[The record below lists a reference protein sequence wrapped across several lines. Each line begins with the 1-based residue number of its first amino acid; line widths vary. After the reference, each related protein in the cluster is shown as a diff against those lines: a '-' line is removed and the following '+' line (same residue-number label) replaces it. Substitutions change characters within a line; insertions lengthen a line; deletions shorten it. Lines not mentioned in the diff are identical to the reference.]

1 MNSPS
6 GALMTER
13 AFPVMLRLR
22 MFILIIM
29 LADGSDSIRPRMPA
43 FTGVCRVTAGRTG
56 CCCHCYCVFM
66 FMLACE
72 LGNDFFFF
80 VSAFAAGQRQNAFSF
95 FGGFFCDFSCAEG
108 MSFFVQSNGT
118 TFSAESPVSV
128 RIVFCLSVSCDTVI
142 AITAEMRCPFTA
154 FAADTVC
161 TSKIFSNFG
170 TAVLAQ
176 FAVRAGIRAV
186 FAHAALT
193 ADRRAVRA
201 DFSAFTA
208 EFGTTIL
215 TVSAVGTHCTRTIR
229 ADAAVGAEK
238 IQTIGAFSA
247 VGASG
252 IGAVHADQTAFVTD
266 FRASA
271 ALSAVLAPA
280 VFTGTFAAE
289 IAGGAEFIGAFRT
302 LLTAFRAEIRT
313 FLASVTT
320 DTGDNTLAAFLT
332 VGAERI
338 RTGAVHADAAV
349 KADFIRA
356 VFADFGTFLA
366 HHRTFRATF
375 SAGTDIGRAVNTDS
389 AGSAEIAFSCTVR
402 ADTASGTNLVRAVFA
417 LFKAFLADDGTVHAS
432 GTAET
437 DFYTVFAHT
446 TVRTVITF
454 AAHAIET
461 NAAFRADFIIRTF
474 HAFVK
479 TFRADFGAVHT
490 AVSAA
495 ADFHTVL
502 ADAAVR
508 TVVAF
513 AADAVKANAAFRT
526 DFVIRTVHAFIGT
539 FGTDFGTFGA
549 SFATGTDLI
558 HTVFAF
564 IAADAEVSVTADT
577 LHADPAVPAD
587 AAVGAVFALFAAFRA
602 DQRTFGAAVPA
613 GANLFHAVFAKS
625 AFGAVVAVTTDTVKT
640 SFTVGAQH
648 VIGTI
653 FALFSAFLTDD

>member
-1 MNSPS
+1 
-6 GALMTER
+6 
-13 AFPVMLRLR
+13 
-22 MFILIIM
+22 
-29 LADGSDSIRPRMPA
+29 MPA
-43 FTGVCRVTAGRTG
+43 FTGVCRVTTGHTG
-56 CCCHCYCVFM
+56 CRRHRHRVFM

-72 LGNDFFFF
+72 LGNAFFFF
-80 VSAFAAGQRQNAFSF
+80 VSAFAADQRQNAFSF

-108 MSFFVQSNGT
+108 MSFFVQSDRT
-118 TFSAESPVSV
+118 TLAAESPVSV
-128 RIVFCLSVSCDTVI
+128 RIVFCFSTSCDTVV

-154 FAADTVC
+154 FTADTVC
-161 TSKIFSNFG
+161 TSKIFRNFG

-176 FAVRAGIRAV
+176 FAVRAGIRTV

-201 DFSAFTA
+201 DFSAFAA
-208 EFGTTIL
+208 EFGTTIS
-215 TVSAVGTHCTRTIR
+215 TVSAVGAHCTRTIR
-229 ADAAVGAEK
+229 ADAAVGTEK

-252 IGAVHADQTAFVTD
+252 IGAVHADQTAVSTNFCA
-266 FRASA
+266 FS

-289 IAGGAEFIGAFRT
+289 IAGNAEFIGAFRT

-320 DTGDNTLAAFLT
+320 DTGNNTLAAFLT
-332 VGAERI
+332 VGTERI

-349 KADFIRA
+349 KANLIRA
-356 VFADFGTFLA
+356 VFADFRTFPA
-366 HHRTFRATF
+366 HHRTLRATF
-375 SAGTDIGRAVNTDS
+375 SAGADIGRAVNTDA
-389 AGSAEIAFSCTVR
+389 AGSAEIAVSCTVR
-402 ADTASGTNLVRAVFA
+402 TDTAFGTKLVRAVFA
-417 LFKAFLADDGTVHAS
+417 LFKALLADD
-432 GTAET
+432 
-437 DFYTVFAHT
+437 D
-446 TVRTVITF
+446 
-454 AAHAIET
+454 
-461 NAAFRADFIIRTF
+461 
-474 HAFVK
+474 
-479 TFRADFGAVHT
+479 AVHT
-490 AVSAA
+490 SAA
-495 ADFHTVL
+495 AETDFHTVL

-539 FGTDFGTFGA
+539 LRTDFGTFGA
-549 SFATGTDLI
+549 SFAAGTDLI
-558 HTVFAF
+558 HAVFAF
-564 IAADAEVSVTADT
+564 FAADAEVSVTADT
-577 LHADPAVPAD
+577 VHADPAVSAD
-587 AAVGAVFALFAAFRA
+587 TAVGTVFTLFAAFRA

-613 GANLFHAVFAKS
+613 GANLFHTVFAKS
-625 AFGAVVAVTTDTVKT
+625 AFGAVVAVTADAIKT